1 MGILES
7 FGEKQA
13 IKLIKHYTGQK
24 ISPDIVVTCDAS
36 ITSDWRGVV
45 VLDGKSLW
53 LVNRLGAR
61 GVGLENI
68 VMDPSSGQYPVESMA
83 YPKYR
88 FGFILLNGGGDFV
101 ISPHTQEG
109 GQSLSRYLANV
120 RFGSQN
126 QVSTSSQTSE
136 EVLREM
142 PPEVEKVDQIIENPE
157 FKSCPM
163 CAEEIKFAA
172 KKCRFCQ
179 HMMDE
184 I

>member
-1 MGILES
+1 MGIFES

-13 IKLIKHYTGQK
+13 IKLIKHYTGEN
-24 ISPDIVVTCDAS
+24 ISPNFIASCDAS

-45 VLDGKSLW
+45 VLDHKSLW

-61 GVGLENI
+61 GVAFENI
-68 VMDPSSGQYPVESMA
+68 AMDPVSGQYPEGSRG

-88 FGFILLNGGGDFV
+88 FGFVFVGGGGDFV
-101 ISPHTQEG
+101 ISPHTREAG
-109 GQSLSRYLANV
+109 LSLSRHLANAG
-120 RFGSQN
+120 FKSGD
-126 QVSTSSQTSE
+126 QVTQTSLSSE
-136 EVLREM
+136 EAIHEIFK
-142 PPEVEKVDQIIENPE
+142 EIEKVEITENPE
-157 FKSCPM
+157 FKVCPM

>member
-1 MGILES
+1 MGLMES
-7 FGEKQA
+7 FGERQA
-13 IKLIKHYTGQK
+13 IKLIKHYTGEN
-24 ISPDIVVTCDAS
+24 ISPIFVASCDAS

-45 VLDGKSLW
+45 VLEHKSLW

-61 GVGLENI
+61 GVAFENI
-68 VMDPSSGQYPVESMA
+68 AMDPISGQYPEGSRG

-88 FGFILLNGGGDFV
+88 FGFVFVGGGGDFV
-101 ISPHTQEG
+101 ISPHTREAG
-109 GQSLSRYLANV
+109 LSLSRHLANAG
-120 RFGSQN
+120 FKSGN
-126 QVSTSSQTSE
+126 QVSQSSMTSE
-136 EVLREM
+136 EAMYETYTEIE
-142 PPEVEKVDQIIENPE
+142 EVAITVQNPE
-157 FKSCPM
+157 FKTCPM